1 MLLPGEPAQVLLAN
15 SLVDGGATADSLPVV
30 VRRVRPP
37 VSLHLHVPKPNNSLS
52 ISRISIRQLPTV
64 YYQSPEGR

>member
-1 MLLPGEPAQVLLAN
+1 
-15 SLVDGGATADSLPVV
+15 

-64 YYQSPEGR
+64 YAQSPEGRWKLWNIKTRTTNSPKNV

>member
-1 MLLPGEPAQVLLAN
+1 MLLPGESAQVLLAD

-37 VSLHLHVPKPNNSLS
+37 VGLHLHVPKPTNSLS
-52 ISRISIRQLPTV
+52 I
-64 YYQSPEGR
+64 